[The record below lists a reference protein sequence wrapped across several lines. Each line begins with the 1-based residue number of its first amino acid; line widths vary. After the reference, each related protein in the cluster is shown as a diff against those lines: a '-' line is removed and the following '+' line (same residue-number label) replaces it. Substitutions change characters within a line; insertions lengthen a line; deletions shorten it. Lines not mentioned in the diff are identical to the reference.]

1 METVRSTH
9 VIVKWLV
16 WCFILFS
23 RRTSLEYPVWQK
35 RLSCWKGTLAS
46 DFFFFFFNF
55 LFIFSLNLKFPKRA
69 AELCIR
75 LDSEISAAPYGPD
88 CLCPEGTA
96 GSAAPFPE
104 GSPCP
109 AQGQGSPRGPSSC
122 PSDAGA
128 GLVFSTPQP
137 CYSSSGQITIKCFEC
152 LSDSKKILHCWLLS
166 WSASHPEKQ

>member
-1 METVRSTH
+1 MFH
-9 VIVKWLV
+9 IVQ
-16 WCFILFS
+16 
-23 RRTSLEYPVWQK
+23 QK
-35 RLSCWKGTLAS
+35 NIIRISCLARQAIMS
-46 DFFFFFFNF
+46 KRNLGLRFFFFFNF

-69 AELCIR
+69 AELRIR

-109 AQGQGSPRGPSSC
+109 AQGRSSPHGPSSC

-152 LSDSKKILHCWLLS
+152 LSDSKKILLC
-166 WSASHPEKQ
+166 